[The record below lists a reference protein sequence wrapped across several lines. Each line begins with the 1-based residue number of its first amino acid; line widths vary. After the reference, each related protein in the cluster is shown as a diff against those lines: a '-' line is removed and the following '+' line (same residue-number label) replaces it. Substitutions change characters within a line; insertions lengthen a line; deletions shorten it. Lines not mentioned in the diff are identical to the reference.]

1 MNRRRSGSFKG
12 ADGTTLHTLA
22 WNPEGASRALVVIA
36 HGFGE
41 HAGRYDELAG
51 ELTARGMAVRA
62 LDFAGHGKSGGR
74 KGEVGDLGLLVDDLG
89 SFIEAARRDQP
100 RLRCGLVGHSVGGA
114 VAALLLEHQQELV
127 DALVLSAPYLRHGE
141 PVPAGQLRLVR
152 ALARIFPRLGV
163 DRVDASKLSRL
174 PTEVEAYRSD
184 PLVFHGKA
192 SARTVLELFRGSEA
206 IERAEQLQVPLLLL
220 HGSEDRIADPA
231 ASGEFSRRVG
241 STDVTFELVA
251 GGMHEL
257 LNDLEQERIRERIG
271 DWLEARLLRD

>member
-12 ADGTTLHTLA
+12 TGGTTLHTLS
-22 WNPEGASRALVVIA
+22 WNPEGAPRALVVVA
-36 HGFGE
+36 HGYGE
-41 HAGRYDELAG
+41 HAGRYDELAI
-51 ELTARGMAVRA
+51 ELSGRGMAVRA

-89 SFIEAARRDQP
+89 SYVESVRKELP
-100 RLRCGLVGHSVGGA
+100 ELRCGLVGHSVGGA
-114 VAALLLEHQQELV
+114 VSALLLERRPRLT

-141 PVPAGQLRLVR
+141 PVSPGRLRIVR
-152 ALARIFPRLGV
+152 ALARYFPRLGV

-174 PTEVEAYRSD
+174 PTEIEAYRND

-192 SARTVLELFRGSEA
+192 SAGTVLELFRGSAA
-206 IERAEQLQVPLLLL
+206 IEHAARLEVPLLLL

-231 ASGEFSRRVG
+231 ASGELARRAG

-271 DWLEARLLRD
+271 DWLEARLLED